1 MNTITRDIN
10 TISGQVPDIAII
22 WLHGL
27 GADGEDFV
35 SAISYLNLGN
45 DISARFVFPTAPMR
59 AVTINNGMQM
69 RSWYDIKAMLPQRV
83 TNHDQLQESVE
94 IVKREADKLV
104 EQGVDASKIIVIGFS
119 QGGAV
124 AYELALTSELKV
136 LGVAAMSTYLPRD
149 LSADRCLANSNLNVL
164 VIHGQYDDVV
174 PCSLGERSVE
184 SLQELGISAQWH
196 TYPMAHEVSLESLSL
211 LGEWITQTITS

>member
-1 MNTITRDIN
+1 
-10 TISGQVPDIAII
+10 
-22 WLHGL
+22 
-27 GADGEDFV
+27 
-35 SAISYLNLGN
+35 
-45 DISARFVFPTAPMR
+45 
-59 AVTINNGMQM
+59 MQM